1 MNKFMC
7 IFIAGLATVFLTLQ
21 VAAQQSPEMQRDT
34 LCISSAGTGNQVT
47 INSENMKQLNDCIDS
62 LNVKGE
68 IVQRGE
74 YNSVEINAGN
84 KSQFASRKL
93 QAATSSQQR
102 ETNQQQ
108 ATSNQKPVT
117 RNLKPET
124 CSMQRLTIK
133 QSGKNNNVKIKTR

>member
-1 MNKFMC
+1 
-7 IFIAGLATVFLTLQ
+7 
-21 VAAQQSPEMQRDT
+21 MQRDT
-34 LCISSAGTGNQVT
+34 LCIPSAGTGNQVT

-84 KSQFASRKL
+84 KSQAASRKL

-124 CSMQRLTIK
+124 CNMQRVTIK
-133 QSGKNNNVKIKTR
+133 QSGKNNNVKINTR